1 MDYCL
6 KKSQNID
13 YRLSLQTFA
22 VSAAAVAAVISYL
35 TFEFGSIGQQQ
46 FASLLSSGRP
56 GLKMI
61 ILYNRKIK
69 IFHHNLSSLLLFLRK
84 I

>member
-1 MDYCL
+1 MDCL

-61 ILYNRKIK
+61 ILYNRKI
-69 IFHHNLSSLLLFLRK
+69 FHHNLSSLLLFLRK